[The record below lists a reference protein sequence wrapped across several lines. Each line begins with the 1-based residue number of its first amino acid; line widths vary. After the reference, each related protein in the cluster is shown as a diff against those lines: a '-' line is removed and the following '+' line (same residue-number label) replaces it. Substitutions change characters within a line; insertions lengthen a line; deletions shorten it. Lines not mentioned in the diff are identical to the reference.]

1 MAEDEATEEE
11 GGGLFAVPDFSP
23 AVDGLKK
30 AGSAAK
36 GLGLGMIA
44 QRAIAGYFSTK
55 LEQMR
60 PDQLQT
66 VLNGGEM
73 LADMVDENNEVFR
86 EAVGLLSTFGMS
98 NEDAIEAMDR
108 LVTPQLVAEMLREA
122 NEDAYNTIMTDPGG
136 GRKWF
141 VNQTEYLKQK
151 IARILG
157 ESR

>member
-1 MAEDEATEEE
+1 MAEDEASEEE

-30 AGSAAK
+30 AGAAAK
-36 GLGLGMIA
+36 GIGLGMIA

-73 LADMVDENNEVFR
+73 LADMVDEDNEVFR

-98 NEDAIEAMDR
+98 REEAIDAVNR

-122 NEDAYNTIMTDPGG
+122 DKDAYNKVMTHSGG

-141 VNQTEYLKQK
+141 INQTRYLKQK
-151 IARILG
+151 IIRMLRR
-157 ESR
+157 S

>member
-1 MAEDEATEEE
+1 MTEDEAAEEE
-11 GGGLFAVPDFSP
+11 GGGLFATPDLSP
-23 AVDGLKK
+23 VADGIKK

-36 GLGLGMIA
+36 GFGLGVIA

-66 VLNGGEM
+66 VLDGGEM
-73 LADMVDENNEVFR
+73 LADMVDEDNEVFR
-86 EAVGLLSTFGMS
+86 EAVDLLSTFGLS
-98 NEDAIEAMDR
+98 REEVIDAVNR

-122 NEDAYNTIMTDPGG
+122 DKDAYNKVMTHSGG

-141 VNQTEYLKQK
+141 VNQTRYLKQK
-151 IARILG
+151 IIRMLRRG
-157 ESR
+157 

>member
-1 MAEDEATEEE
+1 MAEDEVTEEE
-11 GGGLFAVPDFSP
+11 GGGLFAMPDFSP

-30 AGSAAK
+30 AGATAK
-36 GLGLGMIA
+36 GIGLGMIA

-66 VLNGGEM
+66 VLDGGEM
-73 LADMVDENNEVFR
+73 LADMVDEDNVVFR

-98 NEDAIEAMDR
+98 REEAVDAVNR

-122 NEDAYNTIMTDPGG
+122 DKDAYNKVMTHSGG

-141 VNQTEYLKQK
+141 VNQTRYLKQK
-151 IARILG
+151 IIRMLRRG
-157 ESR
+157 

>member
-1 MAEDEATEEE
+1 MAEDESADEK
-11 GGGLFAVPDFSP
+11 GGGLFATPDLSP
-23 AVDGLKK
+23 VADGIKK
-30 AGSAAK
+30 AGSVAK
-36 GLGLGMIA
+36 GFGLGVIA

-66 VLNGGEM
+66 VLDGGVM
-73 LADMVDENNEVFR
+73 LADMIDEDNNMIKETTS
-86 EAVGLLSTFGMS
+86 LLSTFGMS

-141 VNQTEYLKQK
+141 VNQTGYLKQK

>member
-30 AGSAAK
+30 AGAAAK
-36 GLGLGMIA
+36 GIGLGMIA

-66 VLNGGEM
+66 VLNGGKM
-73 LADMVDENNEVFR
+73 LADMVDEDNEVFR
-86 EAVGLLSTFGMS
+86 EAVDLLSTFGMS
-98 NEDAIEAMDR
+98 REEAIDAVNR
-108 LVTPQLVAEMLREA
+108 LLTPQLVAEMLREA
-122 NEDAYNTIMTDPGG
+122 DKESYNQIMTNPGG

-141 VNQTEYLKQK
+141 INQTRYLKQK
-151 IARILG
+151 IIRMLRR
-157 ESR
+157 S